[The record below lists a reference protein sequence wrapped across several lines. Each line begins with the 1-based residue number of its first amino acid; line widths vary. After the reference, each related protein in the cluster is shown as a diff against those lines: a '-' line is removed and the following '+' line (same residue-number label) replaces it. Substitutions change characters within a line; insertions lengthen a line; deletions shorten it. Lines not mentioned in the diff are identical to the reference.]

1 MIVKNN
7 NSGITG
13 WINTKDSTN
22 EINVQKNIFT
32 PFQLMMIQNIEDV
45 KQKEMGATLL
55 RDRQNP
61 DSVKKA
67 DHLLVASLH
76 IEKVAV
82 PEG

>member
-1 MIVKNN
+1 MIIKN

-13 WINTKDSTN
+13 WADKKDSTN
-22 EINVQKNIFT
+22 EIKVQKNIFT
-32 PFQLMMIQNIEDV
+32 PFQLLMIQNIEDV

-76 IEKVAV
+76 IERVEV
-82 PEG
+82 PEE